1 MRTNRRS
8 YRFLKEK
15 VKSLNRLLK
24 LLPALKKRHKKI
36 VFTNGCF
43 DLMHYGHAKY
53 LEEARQKG
61 DILIVAVNSNRS
73 VKRIKGQKRPILDQ
87 ALRANMVAAL
97 ESVDFVVI
105 FNEDTPLGVIRKINP
120 DVLVKGADWENKGI
134 VGGCYVK
141 SYGGKVSTVKLV
153 NGLSTS
159 IIIKKIVESR

>member
-15 VKSLNRLLK
+15 VKSLNRILK

-105 FNEDTPLGVIRKINP
+105 FNEDTPLRVIRKINP